1 MKDHYNF
8 DEENLILKKTKR
20 ALVQFAHVSLA
31 FFIMILLLRL
41 LEVGVMVKSYQS
53 PENSLQVFVYAFLL
67 DLLLFLKISFFSF
80 VIYLLTVQIIIG
92 DRRLQVN
99 IYASIASFSLVVAL
113 LLTKYYHTTLLPLGD
128 DIYGYSL
135 SEIKQ
140 TALAG
145 ASLDV
150 FSLLFFVILM
160 AVLWLLIIYL
170 SKLTFIPLKAAIVF
184 VLLSFLAV
192 LSGFSFLPESK
203 KFKSEFDYNLAV
215 NKTGFFFQKSYD
227 YFTRNEPEVDIY
239 AENYIE
245 DATSES
251 SADGINNVKYVDVKY
266 PFLRENNTEDVLGNF
281 FHKFDSPP
289 NIIYIQIEGLGRAFS
304 GEGAYLGSFTP
315 FLDSLA
321 QKSLYFE
328 NFLAAQGRTFASL
341 PSVLGSL
348 PFAEHGF
355 ADLGNRMPNHLTL
368 INILKA
374 NNYHTRFLSGFDLDF
389 DNEGLF
395 LAKNKINETV
405 SIRNFGEAYQQMPA
419 NSGGFTWGYGDMDL
433 MLKSVDYLNKAPE
446 KPGLTIIQTVSLH
459 TPYQVINQS
468 KYLEKF
474 EQQLGILGIRED
486 EKEAYRKYKNI
497 YSTILYSDDAVKTFI
512 NSYAKNPS
520 FERTIFIISG
530 DHRLPEIP
538 IATKIDRYHVPLI
551 IYSPKLKRTA
561 RFKSIS
567 SHLDIAPSILAFL
580 NANYNIKT
588 PKLINFIGSGLDTVK
603 SFRNI
608 HKYPLMQTK
617 NELSDFVYGKFFLN
631 QNTLFAIDDKMGVEA
646 IENEDMR
653 LKLFNELKQYK
664 VRNDLVSKV
673 NKLVPDSVYLK
684 FVNF

>member
-1 MKDHYNF
+1 MKDPYNF
-8 DEENLILKKTKR
+8 DEENLIVKKTKR
-20 ALVQFAHVSLA
+20 ALLQFAHVSLA
-31 FFIMILLLRL
+31 FFIIILLLRL

-53 PENSLQVFVYAFLL
+53 PENSLQVFIYAFLL
-67 DLLLFLKISFFSF
+67 DLLLFLKISFFLF

-99 IYASIASFSLVVAL
+99 IYASIASFSLVIAM

-150 FSLLFFVILM
+150 FSLLFFVILI
-160 AVLWLLIIYL
+160 AILWLLIIYL

-245 DATSES
+245 DVTSENS
-251 SADGINNVKYVDVKY
+251 SDGINTFKYVDVKY
-266 PFLRENNTEDVLGNF
+266 PFLRENNTADVLGNF

-355 ADLGNRMPNHLTL
+355 ADLGNKMPTHLTL

-395 LAKNKINETV
+395 LAKNKINETI
-405 SIRNFGEAYQQMPA
+405 SIRNFGKAYQQMPA

-433 MLKSVDYLNKAPE
+433 MFKSVDYLNKAPE

-474 EQQLGILGIRED
+474 EQQLGILGITED

-512 NSYAKNPS
+512 NNYAKNPA

-561 RFKSIS
+561 RFKSVS

-603 SFRNI
+603 SFRNV

-631 QNTLFAIDDKMGVEA
+631 QNTLFAIDDKMGVEP

-653 LKLFNELKQYK
+653 LKLLNELKQYK
-664 VRNDLVSKV
+664 LRNDLVSKV